1 MHVESAM
8 SKSHG
13 GARVRTQNSLLS
25 LMSLGTVEI
34 HNKTNSD
41 KGILDHLWRVVVM
54 LPLDRI

>member
-34 HNKTNSD
+34 HNKTNNVKAS
-41 KGILDHLWRVVVM
+41 
-54 LPLDRI
+54 